1 MSRTITRAVALAAGL
16 SIAFL
21 ALGSPGAR
29 AADPY
34 KIHVILPLTGGAAF
48 LGKGE
53 QQALQLFEKLTNQ
66 EGGINGEPLQ
76 FVYHDD
82 QTSPQTTVQIAN
94 GILAEKPA
102 VMLGSSIVAMCSA
115 MAPLLKEG
123 PFDYCLSPG
132 VHPANGSYQYSTSV
146 DTHALIEALVRY
158 FRLRGFTK
166 IAFMASTDASGQDA
180 DRGFDAAIKLP
191 ENSSIQV
198 VERQHFNP
206 TDVSVSAQIERVKA
220 ANPQAFIAWSTG
232 APIATVFRA
241 MVQAGLDVPFATT
254 NGNQTRAQM
263 AQYKD
268 FLPKQLY
275 IPTSVFLPHEGLFT
289 LDPQVEEAQKK
300 FYAAFQAAN
309 IKLDNMSVL
318 AWDPANLV
326 IGALKKLGTKAT
338 AQQVK
343 QYMESQSA
351 VPGVNG
357 IYDFKTV
364 PQRGMTVKNALVSR
378 WDPAADTWVVVSQ
391 PTGTPIAAK

>member
-1 MSRTITRAVALAAGL
+1 
-16 SIAFL
+16 
-21 ALGSPGAR
+21 
-29 AADPY
+29 
-34 KIHVILPLTGGAAF
+34 
-48 LGKGE
+48 
-53 QQALQLFEKLTNQ
+53 
-66 EGGINGEPLQ
+66 
-76 FVYHDD
+76 
-82 QTSPQTTVQIAN
+82 
-94 GILAEKPA
+94 
-102 VMLGSSIVAMCSA
+102 
-115 MAPLLKEG
+115 
-123 PFDYCLSPG
+123 
-132 VHPANGSYQYSTSV
+132 
-146 DTHALIEALVRY
+146 
-158 FRLRGFTK
+158 
-166 IAFMASTDASGQDA
+166 MASTDASGQDA
-180 DRGFDAAIKLP
+180 DRGFDAAVKLP

-254 NGNQTRAQM
+254 NGNQTYAQM

-300 FYAAFQAAN
+300 FYAAFKTAN
-309 IKLDNMSVL
+309 LKLDNMSAL
-318 AWDPANLV
+318 AWDPANLM

-343 QYMESQSA
+343 QYMESQTA

-357 IYDFKTV
+357 IYDFKAV
-364 PQRGMTVKNALVSR
+364 PNRGMTAKNALVSR
-378 WDPAADTWVVVSQ
+378 WDPAADTWIVVSQ
-391 PTGTPIAAK
+391 PTGTPIAGK